1 MNRKY
6 IRYLFVIISLF
17 FIGIIPVS
25 AKENCTSVKS
35 EIDKYD
41 TYVKT
46 LETLDCTNNS
56 DSDNVVSCND
66 YNMRKNLIVTDLMK
80 RNEEKSICSNEKN
93 QVKKIIKEN
102 EDKCGQIFDSTFNN
116 FVNKVMLIFYI
127 AGPILLILFGSLDFA
142 KATVSSEADALKKA
156 TTRFA
161 KRLAATILLFLAPVL
176 VNIVISFN
184 VSDKYLSGNA
194 YACDYKYL
202 VYTKTYNIKYVP
214 KSNGKTNSSSGG
226 YTITAKGNYIWAVG
240 STHNVVTSVFGP
252 RLPSAGTI
260 ASKNHNGID
269 FGVDANDNVYAIANG
284 VIVEATYS
292 ESMGNYVTLQV
303 EEESGTT
310 MQYIFMH
317 NNKLMVSK
325 GQTVNQGDVIALA
338 GSTGHSYGTHCHLRA
353 YNVDTDLYVNPLLYI
368 YGGIDNISAINESTH
383 QIEKI
388 SVNATMSSDS
398 WSSRAGTKWNSYY
411 DCKNYTCSSYNQG
424 KMY

>member
-41 TYVKT
+41 TYVKN

-214 KSNGKTNSSSGG
+214 KSNGKTNSLSNGSASTGYQNGDYLSWKQSDSRWGSIQIGSYGNMSRSGCL
-226 YTITAKGNYIWAVG
+226 
-240 STHNVVTSVFGP
+240 VTSLSIQLANMGGVTQDFNPGVLAETLKKNGGLDWNAGVLHNTWP
-252 RLPSAGTI
+252 YWQSVAPGIKNKSERQNITVSLLASYISQGYYPIVEVKEHCGGQHYVAVLSVEGNKVKIADPGGSVTELPN
-260 ASKNHNGID
+260 SKYPCGID
-269 FGVDANDNVYAIANG
+269 GR
-284 VIVEATYS
+284 EHR
-292 ESMGNYVTLQV
+292 MW
-303 EEESGTT
+303 
-310 MQYIFMH
+310 
-317 NNKLMVSK
+317 
-325 GQTVNQGDVIALA
+325 
-338 GSTGHSYGTHCHLRA
+338 
-353 YNVDTDLYVNPLLYI
+353 LLYKD
-368 YGGIDNISAINESTH
+368 GS
-383 QIEKI
+383 
-388 SVNATMSSDS
+388 
-398 WSSRAGTKWNSYY
+398 
-411 DCKNYTCSSYNQG
+411 
-424 KMY
+424 

>member
-35 EIDKYD
+35 EMDKYD

-214 KSNGKTNSSSGG
+214 KSNGKGNIKNNTTGTAGTRNGDYILYNQCDSSWGSERLINSSSYNLCRAGCAV
-226 YTITAKGNYIWAVG
+226 TAVSMQIVNSG
-240 STHNVVTSVFGP
+240 VVDEDSFSPKVLNDWL
-252 RLPSAGTI
+252 R
-260 ASKNHNGID
+260 KN
-269 FGVDANDNVYAIANG
+269 
-284 VIVEATYS
+284 T
-292 ESMGNYVTLQV
+292 
-303 EEESGTT
+303 
-310 MQYIFMH
+310 
-317 NNKLMVSK
+317 
-325 GQTVNQGDVIALA
+325 
-338 GSTGHSYGTHCHLRA
+338 STGGNISWGAVSYGTNGKFKYHTRKDISGSLTSKA
-353 YNVDTDLYVNPLLYI
+353 PIFQEYLSQGLLPVIQVKVNPNSHYV
-368 YGGIDNISAINESTH
+368 AIFEVNGT
-383 QIEKI
+383 
-388 SVNATMSSDS
+388 SVIAGDPAT
-398 WSSRAGTKWNSYY
+398 GELITLNNSKYPIA
-411 DCKNYTCSSYNQG
+411 TQSLTTQVELFTVER
-424 KMY
+424 